1 MKIKKYKIDTK
12 VNLLSSV
19 NNKIYLKNLKEE
31 MTKLIALENMMKVY
45 CYFRKDVKQ

>member
-12 VNLLSSV
+12 VYLLSSV

-31 MTKLIALENMMKVY
+31 ITKLKALENTMKVY
-45 CYFRKDVKQ
+45 CCFRKNVKQ